1 MIYFQAAKKARLA
14 KKKEVSIKTEGSLTV
29 SAGKK
34 SMSLDG
40 TVLSMTNEYGNTVTL
55 GIDAGSFDGLWD
67 LLWQFVKDR
76 QH

>member
-1 MIYFQAAKKARLA
+1 MIYFQAGKKAKLA
-14 KKKEVSIKTEGSLTV
+14 KKREVSIKTEGSITI

-34 SMSLDG
+34 LMSIDG
-40 TVLSMTNEYGNTVTL
+40 TVLSMTNEYGNTVTF